1 MDSKNGK
8 YQLVFKP
15 YGESAILIEWPK
27 KIDENI
33 LTDIREFVQKIEHL
47 KNKEIVDV
55 NFVYNSL
62 LIIYDNDLI
71 KYQDLKNQLLNLYFK
86 ADYIK
91 KTAKQIWY
99 IPVCYDVKFG
109 IDLQLLASEKHC
121 SLEKIINLHSSVNYT
136 VYGIGFLPGF
146 LYLGGLPNELEFPR
160 KSNPRANVEKGSVA
174 IGDNQT
180 GIYPQNSPGGWNIIG
195 KTPISIF
202 DIKKVMPIEIESGDE
217 LKFYSISLKEF
228 EEIEVGFKNGF
239 YNLKNAILND

>member
-1 MDSKNGK
+1 MSSKSGK

-15 YGESAILIEWPK
+15 YGESAVLIEWPK
-27 KIDENI
+27 KIDKNI
-33 LTDIREFVQKIEHL
+33 LNDIREFTQIIQSKLVKY
-47 KNKEIVDV
+47 IVDL

-62 LIIYDNDLI
+62 LIVYDCNSI
-71 KYQDLKNQLLNLYFK
+71 EYSKLKKHLLNLYLETEFLNK
-86 ADYIK
+86 SL
-91 KTAKQIWY
+91 KQLWH
-99 IPVCYDVKFG
+99 IPVCYDEKFG
-109 IDLQLLASEKHC
+109 IDLQLLAAEK
-121 SLEKIINLHSSVNYT
+121 KITIDAIIKLHSSINYT

-160 KSNPRANVEKGSVA
+160 KRNPRANIEKGSVA
-174 IGDNQT
+174 IGGNQT

-202 DIKKVMPIEIESGDE
+202 DINKVNPIEIEPGDE

-228 EEIEVGFKNGF
+228 QEIQENFNNGF